1 MRPALHS
8 SPYDHAVDPFATLSD
23 WPGRAAA
30 AVVQPDGSIERWGDT
45 TEPFAL
51 ASVTKLLTA
60 MTVLIAHEEGTL
72 DLDEP
77 IGPGDSTTTDLLAHT
92 AGVAP
97 DTLDQFAPPRTRRI
111 YSTSAY
117 DLAADAVAERSGI
130 AFQDYL
136 DEALIVP
143 LGLHATHLNGS
154 AGAGARASVDDLVRV
169 IDAWRRPVL
178 IGETTLEQAVT
189 SHLPDLDGV
198 LPGFGTQRPNPWGI
212 GPEIRGY
219 KDPHWTAADNSPHT
233 YGHFGQKGTMLWI
246 DPDARTAAV
255 ALCTEPFGPWAAEAW
270 PRFSADALAS
280 AT

>member
-1 MRPALHS
+1 MAQPGLPGDARHRAAHRPWRHRSDPIRSAPQS
-8 SPYDHAVDPFATLSD
+8 SPYHHTVDPFATLSD
-23 WPGRAAA
+23 WPGRTAA
-30 AVVQPDGSIERWGDT
+30 AVVQPDGSVERWGDT

-97 DTLDQFAPPRTRRI
+97 DTLDQLAPPRTRRI

-117 DLAADAVAERSGI
+117 DLAANAVTERSGI

-136 DEALIVP
+136 DEALIIP
-143 LGLHATHLNGS
+143 LGLRATRLSGS
-154 AGAGARASVDDLVRV
+154 AGAGARASVDDLVWV

-178 IGETTLEQAVT
+178 IGETTLEHAVT
-189 SHLPDLDGV
+189 SHLPDLDGA
-198 LPGFGTQRPNPWGI
+198 LPGFGTQRPNPMGCRPGDS
-212 GPEIRGY
+212 GPQG
-219 KDPHWTAADNSPHT
+219 
-233 YGHFGQKGTMLWI
+233 
-246 DPDARTAAV
+246 
-255 ALCTEPFGPWAAEAW
+255 
-270 PRFSADALAS
+270 
-280 AT
+280 

>member
-1 MRPALHS
+1 M
-8 SPYDHAVDPFATLSD
+8 
-23 WPGRAAA
+23 
-30 AVVQPDGSIERWGDT
+30 GDT

-97 DTLDQFAPPRTRRI
+97 DTLDQLAPPRTRRI

-136 DEALIVP
+136 DEALIIP
-143 LGLHATHLNGS
+143 LGLHATHLSGS
-154 AGAGARASVDDLVRV
+154 AGAG
-169 IDAWRRPVL
+169 
-178 IGETTLEQAVT
+178 
-189 SHLPDLDGV
+189 H
-198 LPGFGTQRPNPWGI
+198 
-212 GPEIRGY
+212 GPPSTISSG
-219 KDPHWTAADNSPHT
+219 
-233 YGHFGQKGTMLWI
+233 
-246 DPDARTAAV
+246 
-255 ALCTEPFGPWAAEAW
+255 
-270 PRFSADALAS
+270 
-280 AT
+280 

>member
-1 MRPALHS
+1 M
-8 SPYDHAVDPFATLSD
+8 DPFATLSD

-30 AVVQPDGSIERWGDT
+30 AVVQPDGSVDRWGDT

-77 IGPGDSTTTDLLAHT
+77 IGPGGSTTTDLLAHT

-97 DTLDQFAPPRTRRI
+97 DTLDQLAPPRTRRI

-136 DEALIVP
+136 DEALIIP
-143 LGLHATHLNGS
+143 LGLHATHLSGS

-178 IGETTLEQAVT
+178 VGETTLQQAVT
-189 SHLPDLDGV
+189 SHLPDLDGASRIRYPTPEPMGYR
-198 LPGFGTQRPNPWGI
+198 PGDSGPQGSPLDGGQQQPPHLRPLRAGGHDAVDRPGCRRS
-212 GPEIRGY
+212 RGVV
-219 KDPHWTAADNSPHT
+219 H
-233 YGHFGQKGTMLWI
+233 
-246 DPDARTAAV
+246 
-255 ALCTEPFGPWAAEAW
+255 
-270 PRFSADALAS
+270 
-280 AT
+280 

>member
-92 AGVAP
+92 AGFAP
-97 DTLDQFAPPRTRRI
+97 DTLDQLAPPRTRRI

-117 DLAADAVAERSGI
+117 DLAANAVTERSGI

-136 DEALIVP
+136 DEALTIP

-212 GPEIRGY
+212 GPEIRGH

-233 YGHFGQKGTMLWI
+233 YGHFGQTGTMLWI
-246 DPDARTAAV
+246 DPDARTTAV